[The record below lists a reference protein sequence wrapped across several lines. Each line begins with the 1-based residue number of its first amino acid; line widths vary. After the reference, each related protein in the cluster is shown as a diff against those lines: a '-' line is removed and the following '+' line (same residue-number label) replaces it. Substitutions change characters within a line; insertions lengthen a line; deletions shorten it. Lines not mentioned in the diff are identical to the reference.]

1 MATLTSRGY
10 GILKSSLTPEQEKHI
25 RQELTVTPKT
35 QARIPIIGKSFAVF
49 YESPKKYYL
58 PRHWA
63 REAFGPEQ
71 ENLLPDG
78 VPLPSTLRFQGK
90 PFDYQEAIIQKF
102 IDADSNGLI
111 CVPCGKGKTFMAL
124 SIAARLNRKFI
135 VVVDKEFLL
144 NQWK

>member
-1 MATLTSRGY
+1 MATLTVRGY
-10 GILKSSLTPEQEKHI
+10 GILKTSLNPEQETHI
-25 RQELTVTPKT
+25 RKELTVTAKI
-35 QARIPIIGKSFAVF
+35 QSRIPILGKSFAVF

-63 REAFGPEQ
+63 RIFLGPE
-71 ENLLPDG
+71 ESNLLPDG
-78 VPLPSTLRFQGK
+78 DLLPQNLRFQGK

-124 SIAARLNRKFI
+124 SLAARLGKRFL
-135 VVVDKEFLL
+135 VVVASG
-144 NQWK
+144 